1 MKKGTN
7 SVVWAD
13 SDMPRDEEGFVAD
26 ICADSITVFNR
37 MNFGQQYEQFF
48 NRGAELVRR
57 RAIALVRSNNYSP
70 QSIEQAFAMIY
81 EYLHDLNPNWAD
93 LVRDQHPNIISKQKL
108 LEEVEREGL
117 YIQISPF
124 QNNISPE
131 LILKMSE
138 KYGIKKSKV
147 TWTYTNSKGERVT
160 VTSKK
165 PVMIGAEYF
174 YTLYKMPHMRCTS
187 IGYVNQY
194 HSPVRASALAKL
206 QDPHHP
212 TPIRLGEDE
221 KRNLEMV
228 APEAPEHIIGV
239 YANSTNAVNNLGRH
253 LLFDECPSRL
263 EKVDMTSAEI
273 IKDNSIVGVMK
284 HMFSCMGVNVTPDL
298 PKLSEQEYSDLLNT
312 LYSKGS
318 GTRKHKPIEEEIN
331 ADEEE

>member
-1 MKKGTN
+1 MPIDEDGFKADII
-7 SVVWAD
+7 AD
-13 SDMPRDEEGFVAD
+13 SV
-26 ICADSITVFNR
+26 TVFNR
-37 MNFGQQYEQFF
+37 MNFGQQFEQFI

-57 RAIALVRSNNYSP
+57 RAIDLVKSDNYSP
-70 QSIEQAFAMIY
+70 QSIEQAFALVY
-81 EYLHDLNPNWAD
+81 EYLHDINPNWAD
-93 LVRDQHPNIISKQKL
+93 LVAKQHSSTPAKQKL
-108 LEEVEREGL
+108 LEEIERDCI

-124 QNNISPE
+124 QENISPE
-131 LILKMSE
+131 LILKLSE
-138 KYGIKKSKV
+138 KYNIRKTKV
-147 TWTYTNSKGERVT
+147 TWTYTDSSGEQVT

-165 PVMIGAEYF
+165 PVMIGSEYF

-253 LLFDECPSRL
+253 LLFDKCPSQL
-263 EKVDMTSAEI
+263 EKVDLTTAEI

-284 HMFSCMGVNVTPDL
+284 HMFSSMGVDVTPDL
-298 PKLSEQEYSDLLNT
+298 PVMPEKEYNDLLT
-312 LYSKGS
+312 ALYTKGS
-318 GTRKHKPIEEEIN
+318 GTRKHKVIEEEQH
-331 ADEEE
+331 AEED